1 MNCWKK
7 LALALGVMV
16 AGWML
21 KRQMITDPLSR
32 LRKAGM

>member
-1 MNCWKK
+1 MKSWKK

-21 KRQMITDPLSR
+21 KRQLVTDPLSR